1 MCTYTTV
8 FTWLGSIARLFT
20 VLVESDDWAFQLQ
33 NYIAVGLMT
42 TLVIQ
47 LHIYKDKVPRAHI
60 IEEHHKDL
68 DQEKEVIIR
77 EANQDQSML
86 VEDKVDDIAQIA
98 KNSLNPYFK
107 E

>member
-1 MCTYTTV
+1 MSTYITV
-8 FTWLGSIARLFT
+8 FMWLGSIARLFT
-20 VLVESDDWAFQLQ
+20 VLVESDDWSLQLQ

-42 TLVIQ
+42 TLILQ
-47 LHIYKDKVPRAHI
+47 LHFYKDKVPRAHI

-77 EANQDQSML
+77 EANNQSML
-86 VEDKVDDIAQIA
+86 VEDKVDDIAEIA